1 MSHLREKTLPQY
13 FKSKLGHTSMND
25 KCAKKKLY
33 TMCVFQKKNSEDTKA
48 ENDSVTAAIGYSC
61 SRGDSDTSVHTI
73 IKKKKKKK
81 HMVTCNIKKIHV
93 IQKTNGVLKPISVMK
108 MLEFFVICI
117 IKCI

>member
-1 MSHLREKTLPQY
+1 MSGVHWDRHPNLVSSSDIYSKPQITELGASLSHLREKTLPQY

-73 IKKKKKKK
+73 IKKKKKE
-81 HMVTCNIKKIHV
+81 
-93 IQKTNGVLKPISVMK
+93 KTYGDL
-108 MLEFFVICI
+108 
-117 IKCI
+117 

>member
-1 MSHLREKTLPQY
+1 
-13 FKSKLGHTSMND
+13 
-25 KCAKKKLY
+25 
-33 TMCVFQKKNSEDTKA
+33 
-48 ENDSVTAAIGYSC
+48 
-61 SRGDSDTSVHTI
+61 VHTI
-73 IKKKKKKK
+73 IKKKKKKKK

>member
-1 MSHLREKTLPQY
+1 MTNVRKKNCILCV
-13 FKSKLGHTSMND
+13 FF
-25 KCAKKKLY
+25 KKK
-33 TMCVFQKKNSEDTKA
+33 TVKIPKQKTIRLQLQ
-48 ENDSVTAAIGYSC
+48 SVTAAAEAILIRQC
-61 SRGDSDTSVHTI
+61 TQLL
-73 IKKKKKKK
+73 KKKKKKK